1 MKKAKL
7 TERVSRLDHPP
18 WTASRGNEKHRYRR
32 MLSTLDISCLICFC
46 RNRECRLSAY
56 RWLCDRIHTKA
67 MPKRCVLESLCED
80 EGEVLRKR
88 CERRLRT
95 KEEKLMQYRN
105 THHEERFREIL
116 KSGRWQ
122 DRTMLAALFL
132 LMADGE
138 LWRRVQSRITDMV
151 IRFHDVRLAEISER
165 GYTLF
170 CGAKDL
176 YFGTKTLCVTDLS
189 DTAIVDSEAFD
200 LIITAMAIKR
210 YGTEV
215 LRNGGKQ
222 E

>member
-1 MKKAKL
+1 MVVAFLPGFFDHASAKL
-7 TERVSRLDHPP
+7 LAKQDLNGIPVAVNDECHQIEDLVS
-18 WTASRGNEKHRYRR
+18 
-32 MLSTLDISCLICFC
+32 DIISV
-46 RNRECRLSAY
+46 
-56 RWLCDRIHTKA
+56 H
-67 MPKRCVLESLCED
+67 
-80 EGEVLRKR
+80 
-88 CERRLRT
+88 
-95 KEEKLMQYRN
+95 
-105 THHEERFREIL
+105 
-116 KSGRWQ
+116 
-122 DRTMLAALFL
+122 LF
-132 LMADGE
+132 
-138 LWRRVQSRITDMV
+138 
-151 IRFHDVRLAEISER
+151 LAEISER

>member
-1 MKKAKL
+1 
-7 TERVSRLDHPP
+7 
-18 WTASRGNEKHRYRR
+18 
-32 MLSTLDISCLICFC
+32 
-46 RNRECRLSAY
+46 
-56 RWLCDRIHTKA
+56 
-67 MPKRCVLESLCED
+67 
-80 EGEVLRKR
+80 
-88 CERRLRT
+88 
-95 KEEKLMQYRN
+95 MQYRN